1 MQEKS
6 LKFKRKPKNFKTNE
20 PIAKT
25 CGGNSPKDFPLY
37 CLIVL
42 EVYNSLI
49 SLYGLTAIKILAT
62 YVWAKKNTIEKKK
75 II

>member
-1 MQEKS
+1 M
-6 LKFKRKPKNFKTNE
+6 LKRKSKKKKINE

-49 SLYGLTAIKILAT
+49 SLYGLTAIKIFAT
-62 YVWAKKNTIEKKK
+62 YVCVEEIRKKM
-75 II
+75 